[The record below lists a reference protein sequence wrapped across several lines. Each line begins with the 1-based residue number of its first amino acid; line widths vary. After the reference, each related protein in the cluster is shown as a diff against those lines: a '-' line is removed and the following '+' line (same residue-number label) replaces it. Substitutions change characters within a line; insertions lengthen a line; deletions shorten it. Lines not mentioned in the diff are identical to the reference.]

1 MISLSNALAKAD
13 SYYMDNSFLNYYI
26 LAQSTDLLIDKN
38 NQNKYKQGQREEKQS
53 SNLHSETTSV
63 VVRRSCF
70 DAILRFSS
78 VELILFER

>member
-38 NQNKYKQGQREEKQS
+38 NQNKYKQG
-53 SNLHSETTSV
+53 
-63 VVRRSCF
+63 
-70 DAILRFSS
+70 
-78 VELILFER
+78 